1 MSTLAITNS
10 EIYAELGF
18 LLGISRDYDEWDTQ
32 TQGDMDRVLRSGR
45 RRFFSAR
52 AWKFLQ
58 QPLVISII
66 GPFQED
72 SITIAAGVVTK
83 TAGTDFPTDAT
94 NYVLAPASGGVYA
107 IASRASG
114 TEITLEDTSLTVATA
129 DTEYNLYKIKYDLP
143 SGFGGWEGPVTI
155 ENRDGRTINE
165 SRNFPDYVV
174 RAFANLDR
182 PITDEPRLFSL
193 TSTVDEVTAIA
204 TYQLLIYPLPDEAYT
219 LHSEIRIAPGDTLS
233 EVDTTV
239 ISNPVFT
246 ECYKECILAAAEVTW
261 FDRPKAHSERFKVL
275 LQEAIRIDNAMAGV
289 RHGRP
294 RNRNVRRTKDYEL
307 IVGTVDF
314 SDQII

>member
-18 LLGISRDYDEWDTQ
+18 LLGISRTFSDWDTQ
-32 TQGDMDRVLRSGR
+32 TQGDMNRVLRSGR

-58 QPLVISII
+58 QPLVIPIL
-66 GPFQED
+66 GPFQEET
-72 SITIAAGVVTK
+72 ITIAAGVVTK
-83 TAGTDFPTDAT
+83 TAGTAWPTDAT
-94 NYVLAPASGGVYA
+94 NYVLSPGGGGVYA
-107 IASRASG
+107 IASRTSD
-114 TEITLEDTSLTVATA
+114 TEIILEDTTVANAVA
-129 DTEYNLYKIKYDLP
+129 DGDYNLYKIKYDLP
-143 SGFGGWEGPVTI
+143 SGFGGWEGPITL
-155 ENRDGRTINE
+155 ENANGLTINE

-182 PITDEPRLFSL
+182 PITDTPRLFSL
-193 TSTVDEVTAIA
+193 TSTTDAVTAIA
-204 TYQLLIYPLPDEAYT
+204 TYQLLIYPLPDEDYT
-219 LHSEIRIAPGDTLS
+219 LHTEIRIAPGDTLTEADS
-233 EVDTTV
+233 VV
-239 ISNPVFT
+239 ITNPVFT

-261 FDRPKAHSERFKVL
+261 FDRPKAHSERFKAL
-275 LQEAIRIDNAMAGV
+275 LKEAIRIDNAMAGV

-294 RNRNVRRTKDYEL
+294 RNRNIRRTRDYEL